1 MFQRVKAVAGEW
13 NSLRIYKVNHSRY
26 NRNCPKFEWHS
37 DNPYIFVGIYPHFP
51 VNLSLMAAIKMKDAP
66 VALLD
71 SDNHCHVADFLAGL
85 YPVSDQYKKFLS
97 DKIFLR
103 SLKKGE
109 MLVKKGEVC
118 SFICFIRSGLIRG
131 FIEYSKGDITT
142 WISCENELVTSIT
155 GFFKNQPAKE
165 NIQAIENCV
174 VECIHAEDLML
185 LYEQCPEQHIIT
197 RLVLENYYQDAEARA
212 FIARLPTAMEK
223 YDALFLSDSY
233 RNILQRA
240 PLKYVASFLG
250 IRLETLSRLR
260 QQKSQGK

>member
-1 MFQRVKAVAGEW
+1 MASAKKKKVPV
-13 NSLRIYKVNHSRY
+13 SLS
-26 NRNCPKFEWHS
+26 
-37 DNPYIFVGIYPHFP
+37 GIEPH
-51 VNLSLMAAIKMKDAP
+51 
-66 VALLD
+66 
-71 SDNHCHVADFLAGL
+71 CYVADFIAAL
-85 YPVSDQYKKFLS
+85 YPVSDQYKKHLS

-103 SLKKGE
+103 TLKKGE

-131 FIEYSKGDITT
+131 FIQYSKGDITT

-155 GFFKNQPAKE
+155 GFFKNEPAKE
-165 NIQAIENCV
+165 NIQAIESCV
-174 VECIHAEDLML
+174 IECIHAEDLML
-185 LYEQCPEQHIIT
+185 LYEQFPEQHIIT

-223 YDALFLSDSY
+223 YEALFLSDSY